1 MGKEK
6 DLVPTQQTTIQLP
19 KVLSDRLLSERESA
33 TARIEQINTSF
44 QKTVSLLFEGYAA
57 SLDPKKKYTLSN
69 DFKSVIET

>member
-1 MGKEK
+1 MSKEK
-6 DLVPTQQTTIQLP
+6 ELVPTQQTTIQLP
-19 KVLSDRLLSERESA
+19 KVLTDRLLSERESA